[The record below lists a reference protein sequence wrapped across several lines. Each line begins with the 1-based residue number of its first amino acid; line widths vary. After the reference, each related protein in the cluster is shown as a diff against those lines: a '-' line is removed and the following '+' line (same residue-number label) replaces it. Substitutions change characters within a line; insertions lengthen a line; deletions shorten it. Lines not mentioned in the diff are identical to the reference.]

1 MIERAQASAGAL
13 SDPQRHRSEA
23 QVESGGAKGA
33 EAPARRLRGYEIDA
47 LDRRLLNE
55 FQQDFPLADRPYAV
69 LGERLGLD
77 EDAVMDRLARLS
89 RGGTI
94 SRVGA
99 VFRPHAVGGSTL
111 AAMAVPEHRLDEVA
125 DLVNAFPE
133 VNHNYQR
140 EHRLNLWFVV
150 TAPSQARVAEVLAEI
165 SRRAGLRVLDLPLL
179 EHFHIDL
186 GFDLKWT

>member
-1 MIERAQASAGAL
+1 MDQ
-13 SDPQRHRSEA
+13 
-23 QVESGGAKGA
+23 
-33 EAPARRLRGYEIDA
+33 

-55 FQQDFPLADRPYAV
+55 FQQDFPLAARPYAV

-77 EDAVMDRLARLS
+77 EDEVMDRLARLM
-89 RGGTI
+89 RGGSV

-99 VFRPHAVGGSTL
+99 VFRPHTVGGSTL
-111 AAMAVPEHRLDEVA
+111 AAMAVPDHRLDEVA
-125 DLVNAFPE
+125 DLVNAFAE

-150 TAPSQARVAEVLAEI
+150 TAPSGARVAEVLAEI
-165 SRRAGLRVLDLPLL
+165 SEQAGLQVLDLPLL

-186 GFDLKWT
+186 GFDLKWS